1 MNNLLGATSEEN
13 ALFASFVERHQVLAD
28 SGFSEIHVTE
38 NSKLGP
44 EESIV
49 TTSLSGDKNATIERS
64 SYAGFRYALNV
75 LLKSLLTN
83 VVVTNHQHSPD
94 FKVRGVIEGF
104 YGTPWTH
111 EQRLRGLAH
120 FSDFGFNRYLLAP
133 KDDPWHRYDWRS
145 ELSADFLSR
154 VSDLM
159 AQARKNAI
167 TVAVAISPGLTV
179 EYSDASDVQA
189 IMVRFKQLHSI
200 GVREFGLFLDD
211 IPARLQSEKDSA
223 KFNSIMQA
231 HSFYCNAVWAELKK
245 LDSENSLAICPL
257 QYHGKATEEYITE
270 FGKALDP
277 ELSLIWTGREICSEY
292 LDVFDAKVFK
302 ANTNHTP
309 LYWDNYP
316 VNDVAMLH
324 ELHVGPIEGREK
336 GLEDHSLGYFANPMD
351 RFELSL
357 ISLSTI
363 GDYLWDTH
371 GYNPQNSWEYS
382 LTLLADNHGDR
393 AAIRNLFRACFES
406 CLRVN
411 PAPDFSAML
420 EAASFSWKTGKPAQ
434 AAQLIEAHASQM
446 LRDVA
451 TIKSP
456 QFSKPHWREES
467 MKWLTKYEAVGIALL
482 EIARIVGSCGVS
494 KNSNLSGSK
503 ADLDQITSIRASL
516 NSDPTRLFGNGLDMT
531 LAELGDE
538 IRWSLKA

>member
-1 MNNLLGATSEEN
+1 MNNLLGATAEEN
-13 ALFASFVERHQVLAD
+13 ALFASFIERHQVFSD
-28 SGFSEIHVTE
+28 SGFSEIVVTDD
-38 NSKLGP
+38 SKLGA

-49 TTSLSGDKNATIERS
+49 TTSLSGDKKVSIERS
-64 SYAGFRYALNV
+64 TYAGFRYALNV
-75 LLKSLLTN
+75 LLKSLLSN
-83 VVVTNHQHSPD
+83 VAFTGHRHSPG
-94 FKVRGVIEGF
+94 FKTRGVIEGF
-104 YGTPWTH
+104 YGTPWSH
-111 EQRLRGLAH
+111 KQRLRGLAH

-145 ELSADFLSR
+145 ALSEDFLSR
-154 VSDLM
+154 VSDLI
-159 AQARKNAI
+159 AQGRKNAI

-179 EYSDASDVQA
+179 EYSDANDVQA

-211 IPARLQSEKDSA
+211 IPARLQSENDSA

-231 HSFYCNAVWAELKK
+231 HSYYCNAVWTELKK
-245 LDSENSLAICPL
+245 LDSDNTLAICPL

-270 FGKALDP
+270 FGNALDP
-277 ELSLIWTGREICSEY
+277 ELALIWTGREICSEY
-292 LDVFDAKVFK
+292 LDVSDAKVFQ

-336 GLEDHSLGYFANPMD
+336 GLENYSLGYFANPMD

-363 GDYLWDTH
+363 GDYLWDTQS
-371 GYNPQNSWEYS
+371 YDPQLSWEYS
-382 LTLLADNHGDR
+382 LTQLADNSADR
-393 AAIRNLFRACFES
+393 AAIRNLLRGCFES

-434 AAQLIEAHASQM
+434 AAQLIENHANQM
-446 LRDVA
+446 MRDVA
-451 TIKSP
+451 TIKSAEFSRP
-456 QFSKPHWREES
+456 QWREES
-467 MKWLTKYEAVGIALL
+467 LKWLTKYEAVGKALL
-482 EIARIVGSCGVS
+482 EIARIVGNCGVS

-503 ADLDQITSIRASL
+503 ADLDQITTIRASL
-516 NSDPTRLFGNGLDMT
+516 NSDPTRLFGSGLDMP
-531 LAELGDE
+531 LAELADE
-538 IRWSLKA
+538 IRWSLTA

>member
-1 MNNLLGATSEEN
+1 MNSLLGATAEET
-13 ALFASFVERHQVLAD
+13 ALFTSFVDRHQIFANA
-28 SGFSEIHVTE
+28 GFSEVIVCE
-38 NSKLGP
+38 NSKLGA

-49 TTSLSGDKNATIERS
+49 TTSLSTDKKATIERS
-64 SYAGFRYALNV
+64 TYAGFRYALN
-75 LLKSLLTN
+75 LLLRSLLTN
-83 VVVTNHQHSPD
+83 VAVTNHKHSPG
-94 FKVRGVIEGF
+94 FKTRGVIEGF
-104 YGTPWTH
+104 YGTPWSH

-145 ELSADFLSR
+145 ALSEDFLNR
-154 VSDLM
+154 VSDLI
-159 AQARKNAI
+159 AQGRKNAV

-179 EYSDASDVQA
+179 EYSNANDVKA
-189 IMVRFKQLHSI
+189 IMVRFKQLHGI

-245 LDSENSLAICPL
+245 LDSDNTLAICPL

-270 FGKALDP
+270 FGNALDP
-277 ELSLIWTGREICSEY
+277 ELALIWTGREICSEY
-292 LDVFDAKVFK
+292 LDVSDAKVFQ

-336 GLEDHSLGYFANPMD
+336 GLENYSLGYFANPMD

-357 ISLSTI
+357 ISLNTI
-363 GDYLWDTH
+363 GDYLWDTQ
-371 GYNPQNSWEYS
+371 GYDPQSSWEYS
-382 LTLLADNHGDR
+382 LTVLADNPGDR
-393 AAIRNLFRACFES
+393 AAIRNLLRACFES

-434 AAQLIEAHASQM
+434 AAQLLNTHANQM
-446 LRDVA
+446 LNDVA
-451 TIKSP
+451 TIKSA

-467 MKWLTKYEAVGIALL
+467 MKWLTKYEAVGKALL
-482 EIARIVGSCGVS
+482 EIARIVGNCGVS

-503 ADLDQITSIRASL
+503 ADLDQITTIRASL
-516 NSDPTRLFGNGLDMT
+516 NSDPTRLFGSGLDMT
-531 LAELGDE
+531 LAELADE
-538 IRWSLKA
+538 IRWSLTA

>member
-1 MNNLLGATSEEN
+1 MNKLLGATTEES
-13 ALFASFVERHQVLAD
+13 ALFESFIKRHKVFLN
-28 SGFSEIHVTE
+28 SGFSKITVSE
-38 NSKLGP
+38 NSKLGY

-49 TTSLSGDKNATIERS
+49 TTLLSTQKKASIERS
-64 SYAGFRYALNV
+64 TYAGFRYALNV
-75 LLKSLLTN
+75 LLKSLLSD
-83 VVVTNHQHSPD
+83 VAVTNHKHSPK
-94 FKVRGVIEGF
+94 FKIRGVIEGF
-104 YGTPWTH
+104 YGTPWSH

-145 ELSADFLSR
+145 ALTEDFLNR
-154 VSDLM
+154 VSDLI
-159 AQARKNAI
+159 AQGRKNAI

-179 EYSDASDVQA
+179 EYSDAHDVEA

-231 HSFYCNAVWAELKK
+231 HSYYCNAVWAELKK
-245 LDSENSLAICPL
+245 LDSENTLAICPL

-270 FGKALDP
+270 FGNALDP
-277 ELSLIWTGREICSEY
+277 DLALIWTGREICSEY
-292 LDVFDAKVFK
+292 LDIADAKVFQ

-316 VNDVAMLH
+316 VNDVAMLN

-336 GLEDHSLGYFANPMD
+336 GLENYSLGYFANPMD

-363 GDYLWDTH
+363 GDYLWDTQS
-371 GYNPQNSWEYS
+371 YESQVSWEYS
-382 LTLLADNHGDR
+382 LTLLMDNSGDR
-393 AAIRNLFRACFES
+393 AAIRNLLRGCFES

-420 EAASFSWKTGKPAQ
+420 EAASFSWKTGKPAH
-434 AAQLIEAHASQM
+434 AAQLVQAHSQQM

-451 TIKSP
+451 TIKSA
-456 QFSKPHWREES
+456 QFSQPQWREES
-467 MKWLTKYEAVGIALL
+467 LKWLTKYEAVGIALA
-482 EIARIVGSCGVS
+482 EIAGI
-494 KNSNLSGSK
+494 
-503 ADLDQITSIRASL
+503 
-516 NSDPTRLFGNGLDMT
+516 
-531 LAELGDE
+531 
-538 IRWSLKA
+538 

>member
-49 TTSLSGDKNATIERS
+49 TTSLSGDKKATIERS

-159 AQARKNAI
+159 AQGRKNAI

-211 IPARLQSEKDSA
+211 IPARLQSEKDGA

>member
-1 MNNLLGATSEEN
+1 MNNLLGATAEEN
-13 ALFASFVERHQVLAD
+13 ALFTSFITRHQVFSN
-28 SGFSEIHVTE
+28 SGFSEVHVTE

-49 TTSLSGDKNATIERS
+49 TTSLTSDKKATIERS

-75 LLKSLLTN
+75 LLKSLLTH
-83 VVVTNHQHSPD
+83 VAVTNHQHSPD

-154 VSDLM
+154 VSDLI
-159 AQARKNAI
+159 AQGRRNAI

-179 EYSDASDVQA
+179 EYSDANDVQA
-189 IMVRFKQLHSI
+189 IMVRFRQLHSI

-302 ANTNHTP
+302 TNTNHTP

-316 VNDVAMLH
+316 VNDVSMLH

-371 GYNPQNSWEYS
+371 GYNPQTSWEYS
-382 LTLLADNHGDR
+382 LTLLADKPGDR

-446 LRDVA
+446 LRDIS

-494 KNSNLSGSK
+494 KNSNLSGSR
-503 ADLDQITSIRASL
+503 ADLDQITSIRVSL

-538 IRWSLKA
+538 IRWSLTA

>member
-1 MNNLLGATSEEN
+1 MNNLLGATAEEN
-13 ALFASFVERHQVLAD
+13 ALFASFIERHQVFSD
-28 SGFSEIHVTE
+28 SGFSEIVVTDD
-38 NSKLGP
+38 SKLGA

-49 TTSLSGDKNATIERS
+49 TTSLSGDKKASIERS
-64 SYAGFRYALNV
+64 TYAGFRYALNV
-75 LLKSLLTN
+75 LLKSLLSN
-83 VVVTNHQHSPD
+83 VAFTGHRHSPG
-94 FKVRGVIEGF
+94 FKTRGVIEGF
-104 YGTPWTH
+104 YGTPWSH

-145 ELSADFLSR
+145 ALSEDFLSR
-154 VSDLM
+154 VSDLI
-159 AQARKNAI
+159 AQGRKNAI

-179 EYSDASDVQA
+179 EYSDANDVQA

-211 IPARLQSEKDSA
+211 IPARLQSENDSA

-231 HSFYCNAVWAELKK
+231 HSYYCNAVWTELKK
-245 LDSENSLAICPL
+245 LDSDNTLAICPL

-270 FGKALDP
+270 FGNALDP
-277 ELSLIWTGREICSEY
+277 ELALIWTGREICSEY
-292 LDVFDAKVFK
+292 LDVSDAKVFQ

-336 GLEDHSLGYFANPMD
+336 GLENYSLGYFANPMD

-363 GDYLWDTH
+363 GDYLWDTQS
-371 GYNPQNSWEYS
+371 YDPQLSWEYS
-382 LTLLADNHGDR
+382 LTQLADNSADR
-393 AAIRNLFRACFES
+393 AAIRNLLRGCFES

-434 AAQLIEAHASQM
+434 AAQLIENHANQM
-446 LRDVA
+446 MRDVA
-451 TIKSP
+451 KIKSAEFSRP
-456 QFSKPHWREES
+456 QWREES
-467 MKWLTKYEAVGIALL
+467 LKWLTKYEAVGKALL
-482 EIARIVGSCGVS
+482 EIARIVGNCGVS

-503 ADLDQITSIRASL
+503 VDLDQITAIRASL
-516 NSDPTRLFGNGLDMT
+516 NSDPTRLFGSGLDMT
-531 LAELGDE
+531 LAELADE
-538 IRWSLKA
+538 IRWSLTA

>member
-1 MNNLLGATSEEN
+1 MNNLLGATAEEN
-13 ALFASFVERHQVLAD
+13 ALLASFIERHQVFSD
-28 SGFSEIHVTE
+28 SGFSEIVVTDD
-38 NSKLGP
+38 SKLGA

-49 TTSLSGDKNATIERS
+49 TTSLSGDKKASIERS
-64 SYAGFRYALNV
+64 TYAGFRYALNV
-75 LLKSLLTN
+75 LLKSLLSN
-83 VVVTNHQHSPD
+83 VASTGHRHSPG
-94 FKVRGVIEGF
+94 FKTRGVIEGF
-104 YGTPWTH
+104 YGTPWSH
-111 EQRLRGLAH
+111 KQRLRGLAH

-145 ELSADFLSR
+145 ALSEDFLSR
-154 VSDLM
+154 VSDLI
-159 AQARKNAI
+159 AQGRKNAI

-179 EYSDASDVQA
+179 EYSDAKDVQA

-211 IPARLQSEKDSA
+211 IPARLQSENDSA

-231 HSFYCNAVWAELKK
+231 HSYYCNAVWTELKK
-245 LDSENSLAICPL
+245 LDSDNTLAICPL

-270 FGKALDP
+270 FGNALDP
-277 ELSLIWTGREICSEY
+277 ELALIWTGREICSEY
-292 LDVFDAKVFK
+292 LDVSDAKVFQ

-336 GLEDHSLGYFANPMD
+336 GLENYSLGYFANPMD

-363 GDYLWDTH
+363 GDYLWDTQS
-371 GYNPQNSWEYS
+371 YDPQLSWEYS
-382 LTLLADNHGDR
+382 LTQLADNSADR
-393 AAIRNLFRACFES
+393 AAIRNLLRGCFES

-434 AAQLIEAHASQM
+434 AAQLIENHANQM
-446 LRDVA
+446 MRDVA
-451 TIKSP
+451 TIKSAEFSRP
-456 QFSKPHWREES
+456 QWREES
-467 MKWLTKYEAVGIALL
+467 LKWLTKYEAVGKALL
-482 EIARIVGSCGVS
+482 EIARIVGNCGVS

-503 ADLDQITSIRASL
+503 VDLDQITAIRASL
-516 NSDPTRLFGNGLDMT
+516 NSDPTRLFGSGLDMT
-531 LAELGDE
+531 LAELADE
-538 IRWSLKA
+538 IRWSLTA

>member
-1 MNNLLGATSEEN
+1 MNSLLGATTEET
-13 ALFASFVERHQVLAD
+13 ALFTSFVDRHQIFANA
-28 SGFSEIHVTE
+28 GFSEVIVSE
-38 NSKLGP
+38 NSKLGA

-49 TTSLSGDKNATIERS
+49 TTSLSTDKKASIERS
-64 SYAGFRYALNV
+64 TYAGFRYALN
-75 LLKSLLTN
+75 LLLRSLLTN
-83 VVVTNHQHSPD
+83 VAVTNQKHSPG
-94 FKVRGVIEGF
+94 FKTRGVIEGF
-104 YGTPWTH
+104 YGTPWSH

-145 ELSADFLSR
+145 ALSEDFLNR
-154 VSDLM
+154 VSDLI
-159 AQARKNAI
+159 AQGRKNAV

-179 EYSDASDVQA
+179 EYSDANDVKA
-189 IMVRFKQLHSI
+189 IMVRFKQLHGI

-231 HSFYCNAVWAELKK
+231 HSYYCNAVWAELKK
-245 LDSENSLAICPL
+245 LDSDNTLAICPL

-270 FGKALDP
+270 FGNALDP
-277 ELSLIWTGREICSEY
+277 DLALIWTGREICSEY
-292 LDVFDAKVFK
+292 LDVADAKVFQ

-336 GLEDHSLGYFANPMD
+336 GLENYSLGYFANPMD

-357 ISLSTI
+357 ISLNTI
-363 GDYLWDTH
+363 GDYLWDTQ
-371 GYNPQNSWEYS
+371 GYDPQSSWEYS
-382 LTLLADNHGDR
+382 LTVLADNPGDR
-393 AAIRNLFRACFES
+393 AAIRNLLRACFES

-434 AAQLIEAHASQM
+434 AAQLLNTHANQM
-446 LRDVA
+446 LNDVA
-451 TIKSP
+451 TIKSA

-467 MKWLTKYEAVGIALL
+467 MKWLTKYEAVGKALL
-482 EIARIVGSCGVS
+482 EIARIVGNCGVS

-503 ADLDQITSIRASL
+503 ADLDQITTIRASL
-516 NSDPTRLFGNGLDMT
+516 NSDPTRLFGSGLDMT
-531 LAELGDE
+531 LAELADE
-538 IRWSLKA
+538 IRWSLTA

>member
-211 IPARLQSEKDSA
+211 IPARLQSEKDGA

>member
-1 MNNLLGATSEEN
+1 MNNLLGATAEET
-13 ALFASFVERHQVLAD
+13 ALFTSFIERHQVFANA
-28 SGFSEIHVTE
+28 GFSEVIVSE

-44 EESIV
+44 EDSIV
-49 TTSLSGDKNATIERS
+49 TTSLSTDKKATIERS
-64 SYAGFRYALNV
+64 TYAGFRYALNV
-75 LLKSLLTN
+75 LLKSLLTK
-83 VVVTNHQHSPD
+83 VAVTNRKHSPG
-94 FKVRGVIEGF
+94 FKTRGVIEGF
-104 YGTPWTH
+104 YGTPWSH

-145 ELSADFLSR
+145 PLSEDFLNR
-154 VSDLM
+154 VSDLI
-159 AQARKNAI
+159 AQGRKNAV

-179 EYSDASDVQA
+179 EYSDANDVKA

-231 HSFYCNAVWAELKK
+231 HSYYCNAVWAELKK
-245 LDSENSLAICPL
+245 LDSDNTLAICPL

-270 FGKALDP
+270 FGNALDP
-277 ELSLIWTGREICSEY
+277 DLALIWTGREICSEY
-292 LDVFDAKVFK
+292 LDVSDAKVFK
-302 ANTNHTP
+302 ANTNHIP

-336 GLEDHSLGYFANPMD
+336 GLENHSLGYFANPMD

-357 ISLSTI
+357 ISVNTI
-363 GDYLWDTH
+363 GDYLWDTQ
-371 GYNPQNSWEYS
+371 GYDPQDSWEYS
-382 LTLLADNHGDR
+382 LTVLADNPSDR
-393 AAIRNLFRACFES
+393 AAIRNLLRACFES

-451 TIKSP
+451 TIKSAEFSRP
-456 QFSKPHWREES
+456 QWREES
-467 MKWLTKYEAVGIALL
+467 MKWLIKYEAVGKALL
-482 EIARIVGSCGVS
+482 EIAKIVGNCGVS

-538 IRWSLKA
+538 IRWSLTA

>member
-1 MNNLLGATSEEN
+1 MNNLLGASTEET
-13 ALFASFVERHQVLAD
+13 ALFESYIERHQVFSTA
-28 SGFSEIHVTE
+28 GFSEIVVNDNT
-38 NSKLGP
+38 KLKP

-49 TTSLSGDKNATIERS
+49 TTVLSTQKKAAIERS
-64 SYAGFRYALNV
+64 TYAGFRYALNV

-83 VVVTNHQHSPD
+83 VAVTNHKHSPD
-94 FKVRGVIEGF
+94 FKLRGVIEGF

-145 ELSADFLSR
+145 ALSEDFLNR
-154 VSDLM
+154 VSELI
-159 AQARKNAI
+159 AEGRKSGV

-179 EYSDASDVQA
+179 EYSDGHDVSA
-189 IMVRFKQLHSI
+189 IMVRFKQLHNI

-211 IPARLQSEKDSA
+211 IPARLQSEKDST

-231 HSFYCNAVWAELKK
+231 HSYYCNAVWAELKK
-245 LDSENSLAICPL
+245 LDSENTLAICPL

-270 FGKALDP
+270 FGNSLDP
-277 ELSLIWTGREICSEY
+277 DLALIWTGREICSEY
-292 LDVFDAKVFK
+292 LDVSDAKVFK
-302 ANTNHTP
+302 ANTSHIP

-336 GLEDHSLGYFANPMD
+336 GLENYSLGYFTNPMD

-363 GDYLWDTH
+363 GDYLWDTQSYDPH
-371 GYNPQNSWEYS
+371 VSWEYS
-382 LTLLADNHGDR
+382 LTLLMDNFDDR
-393 AAIRNLFRACFES
+393 AAIRNLLRGCFES

-434 AAQLIEAHASQM
+434 AAQLVENHSKQM
-446 LRDVA
+446 LSDVA
-451 TIKSP
+451 TIKSA
-456 QFSKPHWREES
+456 QFSQPQWREES
-467 MKWLTKYEAVGIALL
+467 LKWLTKYEAVGKALQ
-482 EIARIVGSCGVS
+482 EIASILSNCGVS
-494 KNSNLSGSK
+494 KNSNLSGTK
-503 ADLDQITSIRASL
+503 TDLVTITLIRASL
-516 NSDPTRLFGNGLDMT
+516 NSDPTRIFGNGLDMT
-531 LAELGDE
+531 LAELADE
-538 IRWSLKA
+538 IRWSLTA

>member
-49 TTSLSGDKNATIERS
+49 TTSLSGDKKATIERS

-211 IPARLQSEKDSA
+211 IPARLQSEKDGA

>member
-1 MNNLLGATSEEN
+1 MNNLLGATAEEN
-13 ALFASFVERHQVLAD
+13 ALFASFIERHQVFSD
-28 SGFSEIHVTE
+28 SGFSEIVVTDD
-38 NSKLGP
+38 SKLGA

-49 TTSLSGDKNATIERS
+49 TTSLSGDKKASIERS
-64 SYAGFRYALNV
+64 TYAGFRYALNV
-75 LLKSLLTN
+75 LLKSLLSN
-83 VVVTNHQHSPD
+83 VAFTGHRHSPG
-94 FKVRGVIEGF
+94 FKTRGVIEGF
-104 YGTPWTH
+104 YGTPWSH
-111 EQRLRGLAH
+111 KQRLRGLAH

-145 ELSADFLSR
+145 ALSEDFLSR
-154 VSDLM
+154 VSDLI
-159 AQARKNAI
+159 AQGRKNAI

-179 EYSDASDVQA
+179 EYSDANDVQA

-211 IPARLQSEKDSA
+211 IPARLQSENDSA

-231 HSFYCNAVWAELKK
+231 HSYYCNAVWAELKK
-245 LDSENSLAICPL
+245 LDSDNTLAICPL

-277 ELSLIWTGREICSEY
+277 DLALIWTGREICSEY
-292 LDVFDAKVFK
+292 LDVSDAKVFQ

-336 GLEDHSLGYFANPMD
+336 GLENYSLGYFANPMD

-363 GDYLWDTH
+363 GDYLWDTQS
-371 GYNPQNSWEYS
+371 YDPQLSWEYS
-382 LTLLADNHGDR
+382 LTQLADNSADR
-393 AAIRNLFRACFES
+393 AAIRNLLRGCFES

-434 AAQLIEAHASQM
+434 AAQLIENHANQM
-446 LRDVA
+446 MRDVA
-451 TIKSP
+451 TIKSAEFSRP
-456 QFSKPHWREES
+456 QWREES
-467 MKWLTKYEAVGIALL
+467 LKWLTKYEAVGKALL
-482 EIARIVGSCGVS
+482 EIARIVGNCGVS
-494 KNSNLSGSK
+494 KNANLSGSK
-503 ADLDQITSIRASL
+503 VDLDQITAIRASL
-516 NSDPTRLFGNGLDMT
+516 NSDPTRLFGSGLDMT
-531 LAELGDE
+531 LAELADE
-538 IRWSLKA
+538 IRWSLTA

>member
-1 MNNLLGATSEEN
+1 MNNLLGATAEEN
-13 ALFASFVERHQVLAD
+13 ALFASFIERHQVFSD
-28 SGFSEIHVTE
+28 SGFSEIVVTDD
-38 NSKLGP
+38 SKLGA

-49 TTSLSGDKNATIERS
+49 TTSLSGDKKASIERS
-64 SYAGFRYALNV
+64 TYAGFRYALNV
-75 LLKSLLTN
+75 LLKSLLSN
-83 VVVTNHQHSPD
+83 VAFAGHRHSPG
-94 FKVRGVIEGF
+94 FKTRGVIEGF
-104 YGTPWTH
+104 YGTPWSH

-145 ELSADFLSR
+145 ALSEDFLSR
-154 VSDLM
+154 VSDLI
-159 AQARKNAI
+159 AQGRKNAI

-179 EYSDASDVQA
+179 EYSDANDVQA

-211 IPARLQSEKDSA
+211 IPARLQSENDSA

-231 HSFYCNAVWAELKK
+231 HSYYCNAVWTELKK
-245 LDSENSLAICPL
+245 LDSDNTLAICPL

-270 FGKALDP
+270 FGNALDP
-277 ELSLIWTGREICSEY
+277 ELALIWTGREICSEY
-292 LDVFDAKVFK
+292 LDVSDAKVFQ

-336 GLEDHSLGYFANPMD
+336 GLENYSLGYFANPMD

-363 GDYLWDTH
+363 GDYLWDTQS
-371 GYNPQNSWEYS
+371 YDPQLSWEYS
-382 LTLLADNHGDR
+382 LTQLADNSADR
-393 AAIRNLFRACFES
+393 AAIRNLLRGCFES

-434 AAQLIEAHASQM
+434 AAQLIENHANQM
-446 LRDVA
+446 MRDVA
-451 TIKSP
+451 TIKSAEFSRP
-456 QFSKPHWREES
+456 QWREES
-467 MKWLTKYEAVGIALL
+467 LKWLTKYEAVGKALL
-482 EIARIVGSCGVS
+482 EIARIVGNCGVS

-503 ADLDQITSIRASL
+503 VDLDQITAIRASL
-516 NSDPTRLFGNGLDMT
+516 NSDPTRLFGSGLDMT
-531 LAELGDE
+531 LAELADE
-538 IRWSLKA
+538 IRWSLTA

>member
-1 MNNLLGATSEEN
+1 MNNLLGASTEET
-13 ALFASFVERHQVLAD
+13 ALFESYIERHQVFSTA
-28 SGFSEIHVTE
+28 GFSEIVVNDNT
-38 NSKLGP
+38 KLKP

-49 TTSLSGDKNATIERS
+49 TTVLSTQKKAAIERS
-64 SYAGFRYALNV
+64 TYAGFRYALNV

-83 VVVTNHQHSPD
+83 VAVTNHKHSPD
-94 FKVRGVIEGF
+94 FKLRGVIEGF

-145 ELSADFLSR
+145 ALSEDFLNR
-154 VSDLM
+154 VSELI
-159 AQARKNAI
+159 AEGRKSGV

-179 EYSDASDVQA
+179 EYSDGHDVSA
-189 IMVRFKQLHSI
+189 IMVRFKQLHNI

-211 IPARLQSEKDSA
+211 IPARLQSEKDST

-231 HSFYCNAVWAELKK
+231 HSYYCNAVWAELKK
-245 LDSENSLAICPL
+245 LDSENTLAICPL

-270 FGKALDP
+270 FGNSLDP
-277 ELSLIWTGREICSEY
+277 DLALIWTGREICSEY
-292 LDVFDAKVFK
+292 LDVSDAKVFK
-302 ANTNHTP
+302 ANTSHIP

-336 GLEDHSLGYFANPMD
+336 GLENYSLGYFTNPMD

-363 GDYLWDTH
+363 GDYLWDTQSYDPH
-371 GYNPQNSWEYS
+371 VSWEYS
-382 LTLLADNHGDR
+382 LTLLMDNFDDR
-393 AAIRNLFRACFES
+393 AAIRNLLRGCFES

-420 EAASFSWKTGKPAQ
+420 EAASFSWKTGKPDQ
-434 AAQLIEAHASQM
+434 AAQLVENHSKQM
-446 LRDVA
+446 LSDVA
-451 TIKSP
+451 TIKSA
-456 QFSKPHWREES
+456 QFSQPQWREES
-467 MKWLTKYEAVGIALL
+467 LKWLTKYEAVGKALQ
-482 EIARIVGSCGVS
+482 EIASILSNCGVS
-494 KNSNLSGSK
+494 KNSNLSGTK
-503 ADLDQITSIRASL
+503 TDLVTITLIRASL
-516 NSDPTRLFGNGLDMT
+516 NSDPTRIFGNGLDMT
-531 LAELGDE
+531 LAELADE
-538 IRWSLKA
+538 IRWSLTA

>member
-1 MNNLLGATSEEN
+1 VNNLLGASTEET
-13 ALFASFVERHQVLAD
+13 ALFESYIERHQVFSTA
-28 SGFSEIHVTE
+28 GFSEIVVNDNT
-38 NSKLGP
+38 KLKP

-49 TTSLSGDKNATIERS
+49 TTVLSTQKKAAIERS
-64 SYAGFRYALNV
+64 TYAGFRYALNV

-83 VVVTNHQHSPD
+83 VAVTNHKHSPD
-94 FKVRGVIEGF
+94 FKLRGVIEGF

-145 ELSADFLSR
+145 ALSEDFLNR
-154 VSDLM
+154 VSELI
-159 AQARKNAI
+159 AEGRKSGV

-179 EYSDASDVQA
+179 EYSDGHDVSA
-189 IMVRFKQLHSI
+189 IMVRFKQLHNI

-211 IPARLQSEKDSA
+211 IPARLQSEKDST

-231 HSFYCNAVWAELKK
+231 HSYYCNAVWAELKK
-245 LDSENSLAICPL
+245 LDSENTLAICPL

-270 FGKALDP
+270 FGNSLDP
-277 ELSLIWTGREICSEY
+277 DLALIWTGREICSEY
-292 LDVFDAKVFK
+292 LDVSDAKVFK
-302 ANTNHTP
+302 ANTSHIP

-336 GLEDHSLGYFANPMD
+336 GLENYSLGYFTNPMD

-363 GDYLWDTH
+363 GDYLWDTQSYDPH
-371 GYNPQNSWEYS
+371 VSWEYS
-382 LTLLADNHGDR
+382 LTLLMDNFDDR
-393 AAIRNLFRACFES
+393 AAIRNLLRGCFES

-434 AAQLIEAHASQM
+434 AAQLVENHSKQM
-446 LRDVA
+446 LSDVA
-451 TIKSP
+451 TIKSA
-456 QFSKPHWREES
+456 QFSQPQWREES
-467 MKWLTKYEAVGIALL
+467 LKWLTKYEAVGKALQ
-482 EIARIVGSCGVS
+482 EIASILSNCGVS
-494 KNSNLSGSK
+494 KNSNLSGTK
-503 ADLDQITSIRASL
+503 TDLVTITLIRASL
-516 NSDPTRLFGNGLDMT
+516 NSDPTRIFGNGLDMT
-531 LAELGDE
+531 LAELADE
-538 IRWSLKA
+538 IRWSLTA

>member
-1 MNNLLGATSEEN
+1 MNSLLGATAEET
-13 ALFASFVERHQVLAD
+13 ALFTSFVDRHQIFANA
-28 SGFSEIHVTE
+28 GFSEVIVCE
-38 NSKLGP
+38 NSKLGA

-49 TTSLSGDKNATIERS
+49 TTSLSTDKKATIERS
-64 SYAGFRYALNV
+64 TYAGFRYALN
-75 LLKSLLTN
+75 LLLRSLLTN
-83 VVVTNHQHSPD
+83 VAVTNHKHSPG
-94 FKVRGVIEGF
+94 FKTRGVIEGF
-104 YGTPWTH
+104 YGTPWSH

-145 ELSADFLSR
+145 ALSEDFLNR
-154 VSDLM
+154 VSDLI
-159 AQARKNAI
+159 AQGRKNAV

-179 EYSDASDVQA
+179 EYSNANDVKA
-189 IMVRFKQLHSI
+189 IMVRFKQLHGI

-231 HSFYCNAVWAELKK
+231 HSYYCNAVWAELKK
-245 LDSENSLAICPL
+245 LDSDNTLAICPL

-270 FGKALDP
+270 FGNALDP
-277 ELSLIWTGREICSEY
+277 DLALIWTGREICSEY
-292 LDVFDAKVFK
+292 LDVADAKVFQ

-316 VNDVAMLH
+316 VNDVAMLD

-336 GLEDHSLGYFANPMD
+336 GLENYSLGYFANPMD

-357 ISLSTI
+357 ISLNTI
-363 GDYLWDTH
+363 GDYLWDTQ
-371 GYNPQNSWEYS
+371 GYDPQSSWEYS
-382 LTLLADNHGDR
+382 LTVLADNPGDR
-393 AAIRNLFRACFES
+393 AAIRNLLRACFES

-434 AAQLIEAHASQM
+434 AAQLLNTHANQM
-446 LRDVA
+446 LNDVA
-451 TIKSP
+451 TIKSA

-467 MKWLTKYEAVGIALL
+467 MKWLTKYEAVGKALL
-482 EIARIVGSCGVS
+482 EIARIVGNCGVS

-503 ADLDQITSIRASL
+503 ADLDQITTIRASL
-516 NSDPTRLFGNGLDMT
+516 NSDPTRLFGSGLDMT
-531 LAELGDE
+531 LAELADE
-538 IRWSLKA
+538 IRWSLTA

>member
-1 MNNLLGATSEEN
+1 VNNLLGATAEEI
-13 ALFASFVERHQVLAD
+13 ALFESFIQRHQVFLTT
-28 SGFSEIHVTE
+28 GFSEITVSE
-38 NSKLGP
+38 NSKLGY

-49 TTSLSGDKNATIERS
+49 TTLLSTQKKASIERS
-64 SYAGFRYALNV
+64 TYAGFRYALNV
-75 LLKSLLTN
+75 LLKSLLSN
-83 VVVTNHQHSPD
+83 VAVTDHKHTPK
-94 FKVRGVIEGF
+94 FKLRGVIEGF
-104 YGTPWTH
+104 YGTPWSH

-145 ELSADFLSR
+145 ALSEDFLNR
-154 VSDLM
+154 VSDLI
-159 AQARKNAI
+159 AQGRKNAI

-179 EYSDASDVQA
+179 EYSDAHDVEA

-231 HSFYCNAVWAELKK
+231 HSYYCNAVWAELKK
-245 LDSENSLAICPL
+245 LDSENTLAICPL

-270 FGKALDP
+270 FGNALDP
-277 ELSLIWTGREICSEY
+277 DLALIWTGREICSEY
-292 LDVFDAKVFK
+292 LDVADAKVFQ

-316 VNDVAMLH
+316 VNDVAMLN

-336 GLEDHSLGYFANPMD
+336 GLENYSLGYFANPMD

-363 GDYLWDTH
+363 GDYLWDTQ
-371 GYNPQNSWEYS
+371 GYEPQVSWEYS
-382 LTLLADNHGDR
+382 LTLLMDNSGDR
-393 AAIRNLFRACFES
+393 AAIRNLLRGCFES

-434 AAQLIEAHASQM
+434 AAQLVENHSKQM

-451 TIKSP
+451 TIKSA
-456 QFSKPHWREES
+456 QFSQPQWREES
-467 MKWLTKYEAVGIALL
+467 LKWLTKYESVGKALM
-482 EIARIVGSCGVS
+482 EIADILSTCGVS

-503 ADLDQITSIRASL
+503 ADLAAINSIRASL
-516 NSDPTRLFGNGLDMT
+516 NSDPTRIFGSGLDMT
-531 LAELGDE
+531 LAELADE
-538 IRWSLKA
+538 IRWSLTA

>member
-1 MNNLLGATSEEN
+1 MNNLLGATAEEN
-13 ALFASFVERHQVLAD
+13 ALFASFVERHQVFSD
-28 SGFSEIHVTE
+28 SGFSEIVVTD
-38 NSKLGP
+38 NSKLGA

-49 TTSLSGDKNATIERS
+49 TTSLSGDKKASIERS
-64 SYAGFRYALNV
+64 TYAGFRYALNV
-75 LLKSLLTN
+75 LLKSLLSN
-83 VVVTNHQHSPD
+83 VTFTGHRHSPG
-94 FKVRGVIEGF
+94 FKTRGVIEGF
-104 YGTPWTH
+104 YGTPWSH

-145 ELSADFLSR
+145 ALSEDFLSR
-154 VSDLM
+154 VSDLI
-159 AQARKNAI
+159 AQGRKNAI

-179 EYSDASDVQA
+179 EYSDANDVQA

-211 IPARLQSEKDSA
+211 IPARLQSENDSA

-231 HSFYCNAVWAELKK
+231 HSYYCNAVWAELKK
-245 LDSENSLAICPL
+245 LDSDNTLAICPL

-270 FGKALDP
+270 FGNALDP
-277 ELSLIWTGREICSEY
+277 DLALIWTGREICSEY
-292 LDVFDAKVFK
+292 LDVADAKVFQ

-336 GLEDHSLGYFANPMD
+336 GLEKYSLGYFANPMD

-357 ISLSTI
+357 ISLNTI
-363 GDYLWDTH
+363 GDYLWDTQ
-371 GYNPQNSWEYS
+371 GYDPQDSWEYS
-382 LTLLADNHGDR
+382 LTVLADNPSDR
-393 AAIRNLFRACFES
+393 AAIRNLLRACFES

-451 TIKSP
+451 TIKSAE
-456 QFSKPHWREES
+456 FSRPRWREES
-467 MKWLTKYEAVGIALL
+467 MKWLIKYEAVGKALL
-482 EIARIVGSCGVS
+482 EIAKIVGNCGVS

-516 NSDPTRLFGNGLDMT
+516 NSDPTRLFGSGLDMT

-538 IRWSLKA
+538 IRWSLTA

>member
-1 MNNLLGATSEEN
+1 MNNLLGATAEEN
-13 ALFASFVERHQVLAD
+13 ALFASFIERHQVFSD
-28 SGFSEIHVTE
+28 SGFSEIVVTDD
-38 NSKLGP
+38 SKLGA

-49 TTSLSGDKNATIERS
+49 TTSLSGDKKASIERS
-64 SYAGFRYALNV
+64 TYAGFRYALNV
-75 LLKSLLTN
+75 LLKSLLSN
-83 VVVTNHQHSPD
+83 VAFTGHRHSPG
-94 FKVRGVIEGF
+94 FKTRGVIEGF
-104 YGTPWTH
+104 YGTPWSH

-145 ELSADFLSR
+145 ALSEDFLSR
-154 VSDLM
+154 VSDLI
-159 AQARKNAI
+159 AQGRKNAI

-179 EYSDASDVQA
+179 EYSDANDVQA

-211 IPARLQSEKDSA
+211 IPARLQSENDSA

-231 HSFYCNAVWAELKK
+231 HSYYCNAVWTELKK
-245 LDSENSLAICPL
+245 LDSDNTLAICPL

-270 FGKALDP
+270 FGNALDP
-277 ELSLIWTGREICSEY
+277 ELALIWTGREICSEY
-292 LDVFDAKVFK
+292 LDVSDAKVFQ

-336 GLEDHSLGYFANPMD
+336 GLENYSLGYFANPMD

-363 GDYLWDTH
+363 GDYLWDTQS
-371 GYNPQNSWEYS
+371 YDPQLSWEYS
-382 LTLLADNHGDR
+382 LTQLADNSADR
-393 AAIRNLFRACFES
+393 AAIRNLLRGCFES

-434 AAQLIEAHASQM
+434 AAQLIENHANQM
-446 LRDVA
+446 MRDVA
-451 TIKSP
+451 TIKSAEFSRP
-456 QFSKPHWREES
+456 QWREES
-467 MKWLTKYEAVGIALL
+467 LKWLTKYEAVGKALL
-482 EIARIVGSCGVS
+482 EIARIVGNCGVS
-494 KNSNLSGSK
+494 KNANLSGSK
-503 ADLDQITSIRASL
+503 VDLDQITAIRASL
-516 NSDPTRLFGNGLDMT
+516 NSDPTRLFGSGLDMT
-531 LAELGDE
+531 LAELADE
-538 IRWSLKA
+538 IRWSLTA

>member
-1 MNNLLGATSEEN
+1 MNNLLGVTAEET
-13 ALFASFVERHQVLAD
+13 ALFTSFVDRHQVFVNA
-28 SGFSEIHVTE
+28 GFSEVIVSE

-49 TTSLSGDKNATIERS
+49 TTSLTVDKKATIERS
-64 SYAGFRYALNV
+64 TYAGFRYALNV

-83 VVVTNHQHSPD
+83 VAVTNHKNSPG
-94 FKVRGVIEGF
+94 FKTRGVIEGF
-104 YGTPWTH
+104 YGTPWSH

-154 VSDLM
+154 VSDLI
-159 AQARKNAI
+159 AQGSKNAI

-179 EYSDASDVQA
+179 EYSDAKDVKA
-189 IMVRFKQLHSI
+189 IMVRFKQLHGI

-211 IPARLQSEKDSA
+211 IPARLQSEKDVA
-223 KFNSIMQA
+223 QFKSIMQA

-245 LDSENSLAICPL
+245 LDSDNTLAICPL

-270 FGKALDP
+270 FGNALDP
-277 ELSLIWTGREICSEY
+277 DLALIWTGREICSEY
-292 LDVFDAKVFK
+292 LDVSDAKVFK
-302 ANTNHTP
+302 ANTNHIP

-336 GLEDHSLGYFANPMD
+336 GLENYSLGYFANPMD

-363 GDYLWDTH
+363 GDYLWDTQ
-371 GYNPQNSWEYS
+371 GYDPQDSWEYS
-382 LTLLADNHGDR
+382 LTQLADNSGDR
-393 AAIRNLFRACFES
+393 AAIRNLLRGCFES

-434 AAQLIEAHASQM
+434 AAQLIETHANQM

-451 TIKSP
+451 TIKSAEFSRP
-456 QFSKPHWREES
+456 QWREES
-467 MKWLTKYEAVGIALL
+467 LKWLTKYEAVGKALL
-482 EIARIVGSCGVS
+482 EIARIVGNCGVS

-503 ADLDQITSIRASL
+503 MDLDQINSIRASL
-516 NSDPTRLFGNGLDMT
+516 NSDPTRLFGSGLDMT

-538 IRWSLKA
+538 IRWSLTA

>member
-1 MNNLLGATSEEN
+1 MNNLLGATAEET
-13 ALFASFVERHQVLAD
+13 ALFTSFVERNQVFVNA
-28 SGFSEIHVTE
+28 GFSEVSVSE

-49 TTSLSGDKNATIERS
+49 TTSLIVDKKATIERS
-64 SYAGFRYALNV
+64 TYAGFRYALNV

-83 VVVTNHQHSPD
+83 VAVTNHKNSPG
-94 FKVRGVIEGF
+94 FKTRGVIEGF
-104 YGTPWTH
+104 YGTPWSH

-154 VSDLM
+154 VSDLI
-159 AQARKNAI
+159 AQGRKNAI

-179 EYSDASDVQA
+179 EYSDANDVQA
-189 IMVRFKQLHSI
+189 IMVRFKQLHGI

-245 LDSENSLAICPL
+245 LDSDNTLAICPL

-270 FGKALDP
+270 FGNALDP
-277 ELSLIWTGREICSEY
+277 DLALIWTGREICSEY
-292 LDVFDAKVFK
+292 LDVSDAKVFK
-302 ANTNHTP
+302 ANTNHIP

-336 GLEDHSLGYFANPMD
+336 GLENHSLGYFANPMD

-363 GDYLWDTH
+363 GDYLWDTQ
-371 GYNPQNSWEYS
+371 GYDPQDSWEYS
-382 LTLLADNHGDR
+382 LTLLADNAGDR
-393 AAIRNLFRACFES
+393 AAIRNLLRACFES

-434 AAQLIEAHASQM
+434 AAQLIENHANQM

-451 TIKSP
+451 TIKSAE
-456 QFSKPHWREES
+456 FSRPHWREES
-467 MKWLTKYEAVGIALL
+467 LKWLTKYEAVGKALL
-482 EIARIVGSCGVS
+482 EIARIVGNCGVS

-503 ADLDQITSIRASL
+503 ADLDQITTIRASL
-516 NSDPTRLFGNGLDMT
+516 NSDSTRLFGSGLDMT
-531 LAELGDE
+531 LAELADE
-538 IRWSLKA
+538 IRWSLTA

>member
-1 MNNLLGATSEEN
+1 MNNLLGATAEET
-13 ALFASFVERHQVLAD
+13 AYFTSFVERHQVFVDA
-28 SGFSEIHVTE
+28 GFTEVVVSE
-38 NSKLGP
+38 NSKLGT

-49 TTSLSGDKNATIERS
+49 TTSLSGDKKSTIERS
-64 SYAGFRYALNV
+64 SYAGFRYSLNV

-83 VVVTNHQHSPD
+83 VAFTNHIHSPG
-94 FKVRGVIEGF
+94 FKTRGVIEGF
-104 YGTPWTH
+104 YGTPWSH

-154 VSDLM
+154 VSDLI
-159 AQARKNAI
+159 AQGRKNAI

-179 EYSDASDVQA
+179 EYSDANDVQA

-211 IPARLQSEKDSA
+211 IPARLQSENDSA

-231 HSFYCNAVWAELKK
+231 HSYYCNAVWAELKK

-270 FGKALDP
+270 FGNALDP
-277 ELSLIWTGREICSEY
+277 DLALIWTGREICSEY
-292 LDVFDAKVFK
+292 LDVADAKVFQ

-336 GLEDHSLGYFANPMD
+336 GLENHSLGYFANPMD

-363 GDYLWDTH
+363 GDYLWDTQ
-371 GYNPQNSWEYS
+371 GYDPEISWEYS
-382 LTLLADNHGDR
+382 LTQLADNSGDR
-393 AAIRNLFRACFES
+393 AAIRNLLRACFES

-434 AAQLIEAHASQM
+434 AAQLIENHANQM

-451 TIKSP
+451 TIKSAEFSRP
-456 QFSKPHWREES
+456 QWREES
-467 MKWLTKYEAVGIALL
+467 SKWLTKYQAVGKALL
-482 EIARIVGSCGVS
+482 EIARIVRNCGVS

-503 ADLDQITSIRASL
+503 ADLDQITTIRASL
-516 NSDPTRLFGNGLDMT
+516 NSDPTRLFGSGLDMT
-531 LAELGDE
+531 LAELADE
-538 IRWSLKA
+538 IRWSLTA

>member
-1 MNNLLGATSEEN
+1 MNNLLGATAEET
-13 ALFASFVERHQVLAD
+13 AYFTSFVERHQVFVDA
-28 SGFSEIHVTE
+28 GFTEVVVSE
-38 NSKLGP
+38 NSKLGT

-49 TTSLSGDKNATIERS
+49 TTSLSGDKKSTIERS
-64 SYAGFRYALNV
+64 SYAGFRYSLNV

-83 VVVTNHQHSPD
+83 VAFTNHIHSPG
-94 FKVRGVIEGF
+94 FKTRGVIEGF
-104 YGTPWTH
+104 YGTPWSH

-154 VSDLM
+154 VSDLI
-159 AQARKNAI
+159 AQGRKNAI

-179 EYSDASDVQA
+179 EYSDANDVQA

-231 HSFYCNAVWAELKK
+231 HSYYCNAVWAELKK

-270 FGKALDP
+270 FGNALDP
-277 ELSLIWTGREICSEY
+277 DLALIWTGREICSEY
-292 LDVFDAKVFK
+292 LDVADAKVFQ

-336 GLEDHSLGYFANPMD
+336 GLENHSLGYFANPMD

-363 GDYLWDTH
+363 GDYLWDTQ
-371 GYNPQNSWEYS
+371 GYDPEISWEYS
-382 LTLLADNHGDR
+382 LTQLADNSGDR
-393 AAIRNLFRACFES
+393 AAIRNLLRACFES

-434 AAQLIEAHASQM
+434 AAQLIENHANQM

-451 TIKSP
+451 TIKSAEFSRP
-456 QFSKPHWREES
+456 QWREES
-467 MKWLTKYEAVGIALL
+467 SKWLTKYQAVGKALL
-482 EIARIVGSCGVS
+482 EIARIVRNCGVS

-503 ADLDQITSIRASL
+503 ADLDQITTIRASL

-538 IRWSLKA
+538 IRWSLTA

>member
-1 MNNLLGATSEEN
+1 VNNLLGASTEET
-13 ALFASFVERHQVLAD
+13 ALFESYIERHQVFSTA
-28 SGFSEIHVTE
+28 GFSEIVVNDNT
-38 NSKLGP
+38 KLKP

-49 TTSLSGDKNATIERS
+49 TTVLSTQKKATIERS
-64 SYAGFRYALNV
+64 TYAGFRYALNV

-83 VVVTNHQHSPD
+83 VAVTNHKHSPD
-94 FKVRGVIEGF
+94 FKLRGVIEGF

-145 ELSADFLSR
+145 ALSEDFLNR
-154 VSDLM
+154 VSELI
-159 AQARKNAI
+159 AEGRKSGV

-179 EYSDASDVQA
+179 EYSDGHDVSA
-189 IMVRFKQLHSI
+189 IMVRFKQLHNI

-211 IPARLQSEKDSA
+211 IPARLQSEKDST

-231 HSFYCNAVWAELKK
+231 HSYYCNAVWAELKK
-245 LDSENSLAICPL
+245 LDSENTLAICPL

-270 FGKALDP
+270 FGNSLDP
-277 ELSLIWTGREICSEY
+277 DLALIWTGREICSEY
-292 LDVFDAKVFK
+292 LDVSDAKVFK
-302 ANTNHTP
+302 ANTSHIP

-336 GLEDHSLGYFANPMD
+336 GLENYSLGYFTNPMD

-363 GDYLWDTH
+363 GDYLWDTQSYDPH
-371 GYNPQNSWEYS
+371 VSWEYS
-382 LTLLADNHGDR
+382 LTLLMDNFDDR
-393 AAIRNLFRACFES
+393 AAIRNLLRGCFES

-420 EAASFSWKTGKPAQ
+420 EAASFFWKTGKPAQ
-434 AAQLIEAHASQM
+434 AAQLVENHSKQM
-446 LRDVA
+446 LSDVA
-451 TIKSP
+451 TIKSA
-456 QFSKPHWREES
+456 QFSQPQWREES
-467 MKWLTKYEAVGIALL
+467 LKWLTKYEAVGKALQ
-482 EIARIVGSCGVS
+482 EIASILSNCGVS
-494 KNSNLSGSK
+494 KNSNLSGTK
-503 ADLDQITSIRASL
+503 TDLVTITLIRASL
-516 NSDPTRLFGNGLDMT
+516 NSDPTRIFGNGLDMT
-531 LAELGDE
+531 LAELADE
-538 IRWSLKA
+538 IRWSLTA